1 MLFATLE
8 YLVFFTLVFIF
19 HWYIFPAIIQNEE
32 NRRRIIHIF
41 LLFASYFFYMSW
53 DYRFG
58 ALILFSTFIDYYLA
72 IAIEDSTSHRQRQ
85 TYLIISLFL
94 NLICVL
100 GFFKYYNFLVSS
112 LGDFLSL
119 FGMQSFLP
127 ILKITLPVGVSFF
140 TFQSLSYTIDVYRK
154 IIPCE
159 KNFVRF
165 ALFVSF
171 FPQLVAGPIVMA
183 KQFLPQLFHKVTLEE
198 IPFRKAIRFF
208 LLGYFKKV
216 VLSDNVSPISDLI
229 FKNPENYGTYALW
242 LAAFLFWVQV
252 YCDFSGYTDMAYA
265 SALLLGYELPENF
278 RMPYLSKSVTE
289 HWRRWHISLSTWL
302 RDYIYISMGGSRRG
316 YFMHK
321 FNIWFTMFVGGV
333 WHGANWTFV
342 LWGSFQGL
350 LLLIESFLKDLREK
364 YIHFD
369 YSAFRPYMNVFRILF
384 TSFLTITVGTCF
396 RAESLTKE
404 WIMISKMFV
413 FHDGGLRPFMLKTG
427 IPAILC
433 VIVGHYL
440 GYLIFEKN
448 KDFKIPKLAEF
459 ASYPFAILL
468 LLILTPDK
476 EIPFIYF
483 QF

>member
-8 YLVFFTLVFIF
+8 YLIFFIVVFIF
-19 HWYIFPAIIQNEE
+19 HWYIFPAIIQNDE
-32 NRRRIIHIF
+32 NRRKSVHIF
-41 LLFASYFFYMSW
+41 LLIASYFFYMSW

-72 IAIEDSTSHRQRQ
+72 ILIEETNSHRQRL

-94 NLICVL
+94 NLVCVL

-112 LGDFLSL
+112 LGDFLSI
-119 FGMQSFLP
+119 FGMENFLP
-127 ILKITLPVGVSFF
+127 VLKITLPVGVSFF

-154 IIPCE
+154 IIPSE
-159 KNFVRF
+159 RSFIRF

-183 KQFLPQLFHKVTLEE
+183 KQFLPQLFNKVSLDE
-198 IPFRKAIRFF
+198 IPFRKSIRFF

-216 VLSDNVSPISDLI
+216 ILSDNVSPICDLI
-229 FKNPENYGTYALW
+229 FANPENYGTYALW
-242 LAAFLFWVQV
+242 LASFLFCVQI
-252 YCDFSGYTDMAYA
+252 YCDFSGYTDMAYS

-278 RMPYLSKSVTE
+278 KMPFLSKSFTE
-289 HWRRWHISLSTWL
+289 YWRRWHISLSTWL
-302 RDYIYISMGGSRRG
+302 RDYVYISLGGSKRG
-316 YFMHK
+316 YISHK

-342 LWGSFQGL
+342 IWGSIQGF
-350 LLLIESFLKDLREK
+350 LLLIESLLKDFRQK

-369 YSAFRPYMNVFRILF
+369 YSGLRPYMDVFRILL
-384 TSFLTITVGTCF
+384 TVFLTATFGTCF

-404 WIMISKMFV
+404 WIMISKMFT
-413 FHDGGLRPFMLKTG
+413 FHDGGLRPYMLKTG
-427 IPAILC
+427 IPAILS
-433 VIVGHYL
+433 VIIGHYL
-440 GYLIFEKN
+440 GYLFFEKN
-448 KDFKIPKLAEF
+448 INLKIPKFLEY
-459 ASYPFAILL
+459 ASYPFIILIFL
-468 LLILTPDK
+468 LLTPDK
-476 EIPFIYF
+476 KIPFIYF